1 MLPRILYL
9 CGGGVNTVAHIGVLE
24 ELQKEGYLQLVRE
37 WAGVSAGA
45 MLAMCLSTGFTL
57 PECRE
62 FMVGFD
68 FREVTDPDE
77 APGWLVHFGFDTGNR
92 LLRLAEVLLRQKGFA
107 PTATFDDL
115 HKQTHIRLRIYAT
128 DLNTGEL
135 LEYSAAKTPTYCVAH
150 AVRASM
156 SIPYYFQPFRCPV
169 TNHMLADGG
178 VYSNFPLHT
187 FSSRELRDTLAVA
200 FLNSTDTKEELEVMD
215 LCMRPVSVLTTART
229 PADIRPFLHQT
240 ICVQIGARSPVHF
253 EINEKERTELV
264 EQGRLAVRE
273 YFLRA
278 RKPVRRYSVS

>member
-24 ELQKEGYLQLVRE
+24 ELEREGYLQLVRE

-45 MLAMCLSTGFTL
+45 MLAMCLSAGFTL
-57 PECRE
+57 PECKE

-92 LLRLAEVLLRQKGFA
+92 LLRLAEVLLHQKGFA
-107 PTATFDDL
+107 ASATFDDL
-115 HKQTHIRLRIYAT
+115 FEQTGIHLRIYAA
-128 DLNTGEL
+128 DLNTGQL

-169 TNHMLADGG
+169 TGHLLADGG
-178 VYSNFPLHT
+178 VYSNFPLHA
-187 FSSRELRDTLAVA
+187 FSSSDLHNTLAVA
-200 FLNSTDTKEELEVMD
+200 FLNSTDRKEELEMMD
-215 LCMRPVSVLTTART
+215 LCMRPVTVLMAART

-240 ICVQIGARSPVHF
+240 ICVQVGARSSIHF
-253 EINEKERTELV
+253 DINEKERAELV
-264 EQGRLAVRE
+264 ENGRQAVRE
-273 YFLRA
+273 YFARA

>member
-45 MLAMCLSTGFTL
+45 LLAMCLSAGYTL

-68 FREVTDPDE
+68 FQEVTDPDE

-92 LLRLAEVLLRQKGFA
+92 LLRLAEVLLRQKEFA
-107 PTATFDDL
+107 STATFDDL
-115 HKQTHIRLRIYAT
+115 YKRTAIRLRIYAT

-135 LEYSAAKTPTYCVAH
+135 LEYSAIKTPTYCVAH

-169 TNHMLADGG
+169 TSHLLADGA
-178 VYSNFPLHT
+178 VYSNFPLHA
-187 FSSRELRDTLAVA
+187 FSPKELRDTLAVA
-200 FLNSTDTKEELEVMD
+200 FFHSTERREDPKMMD
-215 LCMRPVSVLTTART
+215 ICMLPVSILMMART
-229 PADIRPFLHQT
+229 PSDVRPYLHQT
-240 ICVQIGARSPVHF
+240 VCVQVGSRSSVHF
-253 EINEKERTELV
+253 EISETERNELIELGK
-264 EQGRLAVRE
+264 QAVRE
-273 YFLRA
+273 YFTRA
-278 RKPVRRYSVS
+278 RKPVRRYSAS